1 MSLEQ
6 TLIDVRKNHCLQPLI
21 DRVPYAQFIGLEGE
35 ILGDELV
42 FKLPFAEH
50 NIGNPVLPALH
61 GGVIGGFMELAMV
74 FEVMYRLETPVMP
87 KVIDFSLDYIRAGRT
102 QETIAKCEVVRQGRK
117 VVNASVTAWQTRR
130 SEPIANARAHF
141 LIAD

>member
-1 MSLEQ
+1 MIEE
-6 TLIDVRKNHCLQPLI
+6 TLIKVKEQRSLQPLF
-21 DRVPYAQFIGLEGE
+21 DTVPYAGFIGLDGE

-42 FKLPFAEH
+42 FKLPYNDD

-87 KVIDFSLDYIRAGRT
+87 KVVDFSLDYIRAGRARDT
-102 QETIAKCEVVRQGRK
+102 VAKCTVVRQGKK

-141 LIAD
+141 LITE

>member
-1 MSLEQ
+1 MIEE
-6 TLIDVRKNHCLQPLI
+6 TLIKVREQRSLQPLF
-21 DRVPYAQFIGLEGE
+21 DTVPYAGFIGLDGE

-42 FKLPFAEH
+42 FKLPYH
-50 NIGNPVLPALH
+50 DDNIGNPVLPALH

-87 KVIDFSLDYIRAGRT
+87 KVVDFSLDYIRAGRARDT
-102 QETIAKCEVVRQGRK
+102 VAKCTVVRQGKK

-141 LIAD
+141 LITE

>member
-1 MSLEQ
+1 MIEE
-6 TLIDVRKNHCLQPLI
+6 TLIKVREQRSLQPLF
-21 DRVPYAQFIGLEGE
+21 DTVPYAGFIGLDGE

-42 FKLPFAEH
+42 FKLPYNDD

-87 KVIDFSLDYIRAGRT
+87 KVVDFSLDYIRAGRARDT
-102 QETIAKCEVVRQGRK
+102 VAKCTVVRQGKK

-141 LIAD
+141 LITE